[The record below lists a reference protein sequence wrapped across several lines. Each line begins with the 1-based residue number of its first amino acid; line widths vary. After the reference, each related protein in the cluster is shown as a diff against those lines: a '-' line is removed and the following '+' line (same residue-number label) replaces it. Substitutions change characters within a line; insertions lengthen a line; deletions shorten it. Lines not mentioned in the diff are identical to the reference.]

1 MRKIVIPVAG
11 LGTRFWPATA
21 ALPKEMLPLVDRP
34 VIDYGVDEAH
44 SAGLDDLLLVTSRAK
59 RVIED
64 HFDLPPDV
72 ARAFREKG
80 ICVPDREELR
90 FHFVRQN
97 SPAGLG
103 HAVALSA
110 SHVGNEPFAVLL
122 PDDVLV
128 GPPSC
133 LAEMVRLYEE
143 TGRPVVC
150 VRRVP
155 LSLVSSYGIID
166 GVPAG
171 ENLHDVRDLVEKPA
185 REAAPSNLAVV
196 GRYVLPPDIFPLLT
210 SQATGVAGEIQLT
223 DALRRLNRSRP
234 FLAYEFPGRVYDTG
248 SKLGFLQA
256 TVDLALEHATL
267 GTEFRAWLA
276 AHADHIAAAD

>member
-1 MRKIVIPVAG
+1 VRKIVIPVAG

-44 SAGLDDLLLVTSRAK
+44 AAGLDDLLLITSRAK
-59 RVIED
+59 RAIED
-64 HFDLPPDV
+64 HFDLPPEV
-72 ARAFREKG
+72 ARGFRERG
-80 ICVPDREELR
+80 LSVPDRQQLR

-110 SHVGNEPFAVLL
+110 PHVGSEPFAVLL

-133 LAEMVRLYEE
+133 LAEMVRLYET

-155 LSLVSSYGIID
+155 TALVSSYGIID
-166 GVPAG
+166 AQAAG
-171 ENLHDVRDLVEKPA
+171 EHLYDVADLVEKPA
-185 REAAPSNLAVV
+185 PEDAPSNLAVV
-196 GRYVLPPDIFPLLT
+196 GRYVLPPEIFPLL
-210 SQATGVAGEIQLT
+210 SGQECGVAGEIQLT
-223 DALRRLNRSRP
+223 DALRRLNRQRP

-256 TVDLALEHATL
+256 TVDIALEHPTL
-267 GTEFRAWLA
+267 GTDFRAWLS
-276 AHADHIAAAD
+276 AAAERVAAD